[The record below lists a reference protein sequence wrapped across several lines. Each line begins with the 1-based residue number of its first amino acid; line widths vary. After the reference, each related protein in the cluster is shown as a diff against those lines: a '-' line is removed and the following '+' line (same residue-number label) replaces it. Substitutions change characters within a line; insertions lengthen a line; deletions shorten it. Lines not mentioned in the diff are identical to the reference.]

1 MVDITLIKLLDVLLS
16 GKQFFFCF
24 KLHMYP
30 VRGFIGLKLLVS
42 LPSLW
47 IFLLLINCGP
57 SIIYGKW
64 MISAFLVECKV

>member
-16 GKQFFFCF
+16 GKQFFSVLSCTCI
-24 KLHMYP
+24 LSG
-30 VRGFIGLKLLVS
+30 GFIGLKLLVS

-64 MISAFLVECKV
+64 MVSAFQVECKV